1 MPTHKTKT
9 DNHGPLPLANVS
21 AMMNSPAES
30 LSESVF
36 VLSLLACLRVFCDE
50 RGWTHTG
57 YFLEKAQESLLEV
70 DQS

>member
-1 MPTHKTKT
+1 MPTHETKT
-9 DNHGPLPLANVS
+9 NNHGVHPLANVS
-21 AMMNSPAES
+21 AMTHTPAES

-57 YFLEKAQESLLEV
+57 YFLEKAQESLMEV